1 MLAFLDSLCDAL
13 IARDA
18 DRITRLLAH
27 PLARA
32 LPAGVRDEAVAIAQG
47 GRRGFAAPLRTL
59 RLYHQTAHLLG
70 VSADPATNSTRL
82 PAPRPQAERRQMELP
97 LGSAVVPG

>member
-1 MLAFLDSLCDAL
+1 VLAFLDSLCAAL

-18 DRITRLLAH
+18 DRIRALLGH

-32 LPAGVRDEAVAIAQG
+32 LPRDVREEALAMAHG
-47 GRRGFAAPLRTL
+47 ERRGFQAPLHTL

-70 VSADPATNSTRL
+70 AVADPATRHGSGDGE
-82 PAPRPQAERRQMELP
+82 PRQIELP
-97 LGSAVVPG
+97 LEAAGRR